1 MTPSRR
7 GLAVLVLLAVACS
20 PASSYKCAL
29 EVQAGVRP
37 FVMWITQRTG
47 STWVTELLNSHPGIT
62 MLGEKYNNCG
72 DETCFANMCDFLT
85 ARSSYTPWDAHA
97 AAPRPVNLPVK
108 PVRGFKQKF
117 LYCDGASRPT
127 LRDPGTFRGAADAL
141 EECLLPSLTD
151 PKDYSRSTHFSEYSH
166 SVFTQTGAAIICSLR
181 RSAFDLALSVVM
193 HSELVK
199 ACGKSNTY
207 TEEVRKCWND
217 FLARQ
222 PGGKLR
228 LDKEE
233 FMGKVKLQVETIQGM
248 VDVCEAQARR
258 SPVFFLWYEDLV
270 DDTEKTLAALLRFIG
285 APPAKLT
292 AQVQRVNEGAQTW
305 IANYDEL
312 EELSRWVRADAGSD
326 YNTYVF
332 DPDAAAGAIPPPASP
347 PPQPPPPSQ
356 SLVLRTPMV
365 SSCSPPSPRTP
376 PEMPGGASSFE
387 GPMAMVVGAGL
398 GALSLLL
405 AQALARR
412 ACGARWFGR
421 GFSKSGAGRH
431 TELAAAEFPVRGD
444 VEE

>member
-7 GLAVLVLLAVACS
+7 GLALLVLLAVACS
-20 PASSYKCAL
+20 PASSYKCAR

-207 TEEVRKCWND
+207 TEEVRKCW
-217 FLARQ
+217 
-222 PGGKLR
+222 
-228 LDKEE
+228 E
-233 FMGKVKLQVETIQGM
+233 
-248 VDVCEAQARR
+248 
-258 SPVFFLWYEDLV
+258 
-270 DDTEKTLAALLRFIG
+270 
-285 APPAKLT
+285 
-292 AQVQRVNEGAQTW
+292 
-305 IANYDEL
+305 
-312 EELSRWVRADAGSD
+312 
-326 YNTYVF
+326 
-332 DPDAAAGAIPPPASP
+332 
-347 PPQPPPPSQ
+347 
-356 SLVLRTPMV
+356 
-365 SSCSPPSPRTP
+365 
-376 PEMPGGASSFE
+376 
-387 GPMAMVVGAGL
+387 
-398 GALSLLL
+398 
-405 AQALARR
+405 
-412 ACGARWFGR
+412 
-421 GFSKSGAGRH
+421 
-431 TELAAAEFPVRGD
+431 
-444 VEE
+444 